1 MATPIENLPPEV
13 AAAIA
18 NSQAKPAKSRDP
30 AELWLGT
37 QSADNL
43 WASLGTHGQPKPHVA
58 EQGWGGTV
66 VSADTAWQQIG
77 QKTPSSPQLAQV
89 AEYPDTI
96 NPFALAKASDD
107 AWKHL
112 SDSHPWSTTAR
123 AKSEKAA
130 KAKSKEDLSVGSAA
144 WQLIKAG
151 ILQKGIP
158 GLIPGASEVE
168 DKVVSWGENQLNK
181 LGMKI
186 DLELPDPKFI
196 GQEVTRIRQMY
207 LDIDPKFVKEHGNA
221 SLSDPESRI
230 AQAAQEHAK
239 TLYSGSLDHA
249 FPITDAEKALASQL
263 LNLHKMHRSPQEI
276 DEILKQAVTGVAGD
290 IALQQNKHLLFAR
303 YQKIGEALKN
313 LSAITEPSKMFVTD
327 LVTSKIVL
335 TDAEEQVHGKR
346 VWGLT
351 PTNLVIRNISP
362 NSNQADNIIIPLSL
376 LTNDK
381 NGVSNGILMASAT
394 PDAVDI
400 VRKKAGR
407 VGQNIIFKL
416 SGNAQVGGM
425 VTFYS
430 LERDRLIGEIVVDD
444 PINTIHHLHKLADT
458 IRKTHRIMSDSRA
471 TIREQETGT
480 STTYLRPNIVRQEL
494 SRQELAS
501 NIIQVDT
508 RKTRILGQLTRLY
521 EHYKDRGKAS
531 IAEGKAVF
539 HDPIADKQAKILMG
553 ELTQII
559 EQEKKFKPK
568 ELPEPRN

>member
-1 MATPIENLPPEV
+1 MAASLESLPTEV
-13 AAAIA
+13 AAALA
-18 NSQAKPAKSRDP
+18 AAQGKPAKPRDP
-30 AELWLGT
+30 AELWLSS

-43 WASLGTHGQPKPHVA
+43 WSSLGTHGQPKPRVV
-58 EQGWGGTV
+58 EQGWGTE
-66 VSADTAWQQIG
+66 VSADAAWQQIG
-77 QKTPSSPQLAQV
+77 QKKAPTTQSAQV

-96 NPFALAKASDD
+96 NPFAIIKASDD
-107 AWKHL
+107 AWEHL
-112 SDSHPWSTTAR
+112 SDSHPWSATAR

-130 KAKSKEDLSVGSAA
+130 KAQSKEDLSIGGAA
-144 WQLIKAG
+144 WRLIKAG

-158 GLIPGASEVE
+158 GLIPGASEVQ
-168 DKVVSWGENQLNK
+168 DSVVSWGESELGK
-181 LGMKI
+181 LGLKI

-196 GQEVTRIRQMY
+196 SQEVNRIRQMY
-207 LDIDPKFVKEHGNA
+207 LDIDPKFVKEQI
-221 SLSDPESRI
+221 SPSVSDPETRI
-230 AQAAQEHAK
+230 AQAAQEHTR

-263 LNLHKMHRSPQEI
+263 LNLRKMHRPSQEV
-276 DEILKQAVTGVAGD
+276 DEILRQAVTGVAGD

-303 YQKIGEALKN
+303 YQIIGEALRR
-313 LSAITEPSKMFVTD
+313 LSVVTEPSKMFVTD

-335 TDAEEQVHGKR
+335 TDSEEQVHGKR

-351 PTNLVIRNISP
+351 PTNLIIRNISP

-381 NGVSNGILMASAT
+381 NGVPSGILMASAT

-444 PINTIHHLHKLADT
+444 PMDTIKLLHQLADT
-458 IRKTHRIMSDSRA
+458 IRKTHRIMSDSRN

-480 STTYLRPNIVRQEL
+480 STTYIRPNIVLQEL
-494 SRQELAS
+494 SRQENQS
-501 NIIQVDT
+501 NII
-508 RKTRILGQLTRLY
+508 ILATEKQKVLDQLNRLY
-521 EHYKDRGKAS
+521 QHYKARGKARVS
-531 IAEGKAVF
+531 DGQVVF
-539 HDPIADKQAKILMG
+539 DEEVANRLVKVLSQRLHGIVQKENATL
-553 ELTQII
+553 
-559 EQEKKFKPK
+559 PK
-568 ELPEPRN
+568 GLPLISS